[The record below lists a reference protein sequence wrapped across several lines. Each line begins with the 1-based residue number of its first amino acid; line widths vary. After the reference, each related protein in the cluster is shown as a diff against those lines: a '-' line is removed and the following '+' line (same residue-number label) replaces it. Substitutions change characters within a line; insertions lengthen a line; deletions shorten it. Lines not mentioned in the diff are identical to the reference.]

1 MGTERT
7 FLGFIQSFYLFLPC
21 AFIYK
26 KNSILLE
33 VYTDCIYLKFL
44 KNNYWWSKMKIL
56 YIEDNEIIAGE
67 IKKYLKK
74 ENIDTD
80 IATTIREAESLMSIN
95 LYSLILL
102 DIMLPDGDGIEFY
115 RYTKQKYNVPTIF
128 LTAKSSEDD
137 IVTGIDLG
145 ADDYIVKPFSMRELT
160 SRIKNA
166 IKRKNGSE
174 VIGIKNI
181 LFDGQNNVI
190 SKDGKPVD
198 LTALEYRILTI
209 LLENINK
216 IVTREYLLERIW
228 DISSNFVND
237 NTLTVYIKRLREK
250 IEDDPN
256 SPKIIKT
263 VRGMGYKIE
272 KNK

>member
-1 MGTERT
+1 
-7 FLGFIQSFYLFLPC
+7 
-21 AFIYK
+21 
-26 KNSILLE
+26 
-33 VYTDCIYLKFL
+33 
-44 KNNYWWSKMKIL
+44 MKIL

-80 IATTIREAESLMSIN
+80 IATTIREAERLISN
-95 LYSLILL
+95 NVYSLILL
-102 DIMLPDGDGIEFY
+102 DIMLPDGDGMEFY
-115 RYTKQKYNVPTIF
+115 RYTKQKYNVSTIF

-137 IVTGIDLG
+137 IVRGIDLG

-174 VIGIKNI
+174 VIAIKNI

-190 SKDGKPVD
+190 LKNGKPVD

-228 DISSNFVND
+228 DISRNFVND

-272 KNK
+272 KDKY

>member
-1 MGTERT
+1 
-7 FLGFIQSFYLFLPC
+7 
-21 AFIYK
+21 
-26 KNSILLE
+26 
-33 VYTDCIYLKFL
+33 
-44 KNNYWWSKMKIL
+44 MKIL

-80 IATTIREAESLMSIN
+80 IATTIREAERLISN
-95 LYSLILL
+95 NVYSLILL
-102 DIMLPDGDGIEFY
+102 DIMLPDGDGMEFY
-115 RYTKQKYNVPTIF
+115 RYTKQKYNVSTIF

-137 IVTGIDLG
+137 IVRGIDLG

-174 VIGIKNI
+174 VIAIKNI

-190 SKDGKPVD
+190 LKNGKPVD

-237 NTLTVYIKRLREK
+237 NTLTVYIKRIREK

-272 KNK
+272 KDK

>member
-1 MGTERT
+1 
-7 FLGFIQSFYLFLPC
+7 
-21 AFIYK
+21 
-26 KNSILLE
+26 
-33 VYTDCIYLKFL
+33 
-44 KNNYWWSKMKIL
+44 MKIL

-67 IKKYLKK
+67 IEKYLKK

-80 IATTIREAESLMSIN
+80 IATTIREAESLMAIN

-137 IVTGIDLG
+137 IVRGIDLG

-166 IKRKNGSE
+166 IKRKNGLE
-174 VIGIKNI
+174 VIAIKNI

-190 SKDGKPVD
+190 LKNGKPVD

-209 LLENINK
+209 LFENINK

-228 DISSNFVND
+228 DISRNFVND

-272 KNK
+272 KDKY

>member
-1 MGTERT
+1 MR
-7 FLGFIQSFYLFLPC
+7 
-21 AFIYK
+21 
-26 KNSILLE
+26 
-33 VYTDCIYLKFL
+33 
-44 KNNYWWSKMKIL
+44 IL

-80 IATTIREAESLMSIN
+80 IATTIREAGRLMYAN

-115 RYTKQKYNVPTIF
+115 CYTKQKYNVPTIF

-137 IVTGIDLG
+137 IVRGIDLG
-145 ADDYIVKPFSMRELT
+145 ADDYIVKPFSMRELA
-160 SRIKNA
+160 SRIKKA

-174 VIGIKNI
+174 VIVIKNI

-190 SKDGKPVD
+190 LKNGEPVD
-198 LTALEYRILTI
+198 LTALEYKILTI
-209 LLENINK
+209 LFENINK

-228 DISSNFVND
+228 DISRNFVND

-256 SPKIIKT
+256 SSKIIKT

-272 KNK
+272 KDKY

>member
-1 MGTERT
+1 
-7 FLGFIQSFYLFLPC
+7 
-21 AFIYK
+21 
-26 KNSILLE
+26 
-33 VYTDCIYLKFL
+33 
-44 KNNYWWSKMKIL
+44 MKIL

-80 IATTIREAESLMSIN
+80 IATTIREAERLISN
-95 LYSLILL
+95 NVYSLILL
-102 DIMLPDGDGIEFY
+102 DIMLPDGDGMEFY

-174 VIGIKNI
+174 VIAIKNI

-190 SKDGKPVD
+190 LKNGKPVD

-209 LLENINK
+209 LFENINK

-228 DISSNFVND
+228 DISRNFVND

-272 KNK
+272 KDKY

>member
-1 MGTERT
+1 
-7 FLGFIQSFYLFLPC
+7 
-21 AFIYK
+21 
-26 KNSILLE
+26 
-33 VYTDCIYLKFL
+33 
-44 KNNYWWSKMKIL
+44 MKIL

-137 IVTGIDLG
+137 IVRGIDLG

-166 IKRKNGSE
+166 IKRKNGLE
-174 VIGIKNI
+174 VIAIKNI

-190 SKDGKPVD
+190 LKDGKLVD

-209 LLENINK
+209 LFENINK

-272 KNK
+272 KDKY

>member
-1 MGTERT
+1 
-7 FLGFIQSFYLFLPC
+7 
-21 AFIYK
+21 
-26 KNSILLE
+26 
-33 VYTDCIYLKFL
+33 
-44 KNNYWWSKMKIL
+44 MKIL

-80 IATTIREAESLMSIN
+80 IATTIREAERLISN
-95 LYSLILL
+95 NVYSLILL
-102 DIMLPDGDGIEFY
+102 DIMLPDGDGMEFY
-115 RYTKQKYNVPTIF
+115 RYTKQKYNVSTIF

-137 IVTGIDLG
+137 IVRGIDLG

-160 SRIKNA
+160 SRMKNA

-174 VIGIKNI
+174 VIAIKNI

-190 SKDGKPVD
+190 LKNGKPVD

-209 LLENINK
+209 LFENINK

-228 DISSNFVND
+228 DISRNFVND

-272 KNK
+272 KDKY

>member
-1 MGTERT
+1 MAQAAKPKQKSKG
-7 FLGFIQSFYLFLPC
+7 G
-21 AFIYK
+21 IYWLY
-26 KNSILLE
+26 IPQ
-33 VYTDCIYLKFL
+33 VF

-80 IATTIREAESLMSIN
+80 IATTIREAERLISN
-95 LYSLILL
+95 NVYSLILL
-102 DIMLPDGDGIEFY
+102 DIMLPDGDGMEFY
-115 RYTKQKYNVPTIF
+115 RYTKQKYNVSTIF

-137 IVTGIDLG
+137 IVRGIDLG

-174 VIGIKNI
+174 VIAIKNI

-190 SKDGKPVD
+190 LKNGKPVD

-209 LLENINK
+209 LLENIKK

-237 NTLTVYIKRLREK
+237 NTLTVYIKRIREK

-272 KNK
+272 KDK

>member
-1 MGTERT
+1 
-7 FLGFIQSFYLFLPC
+7 
-21 AFIYK
+21 
-26 KNSILLE
+26 
-33 VYTDCIYLKFL
+33 
-44 KNNYWWSKMKIL
+44 MKIL

-272 KNK
+272 RNK

>member
-1 MGTERT
+1 
-7 FLGFIQSFYLFLPC
+7 
-21 AFIYK
+21 
-26 KNSILLE
+26 
-33 VYTDCIYLKFL
+33 
-44 KNNYWWSKMKIL
+44 MKIL

-80 IATTIREAESLMSIN
+80 IATTIREAERLISN
-95 LYSLILL
+95 NVYSLILL
-102 DIMLPDGDGIEFY
+102 DIMLPDGDGMEFY
-115 RYTKQKYNVPTIF
+115 RYTKQKYNVSTIF

-137 IVTGIDLG
+137 IVRGIDLG

-174 VIGIKNI
+174 VIDIKNI

-190 SKDGKPVD
+190 LKDGKLVD

-209 LLENINK
+209 LFENINK

-237 NTLTVYIKRLREK
+237 NTLTVYIKRIREK

-272 KNK
+272 KDK

>member
-1 MGTERT
+1 
-7 FLGFIQSFYLFLPC
+7 
-21 AFIYK
+21 
-26 KNSILLE
+26 
-33 VYTDCIYLKFL
+33 
-44 KNNYWWSKMKIL
+44 MKIL

-80 IATTIREAESLMSIN
+80 IATTIREAERLISNNI
-95 LYSLILL
+95 YSLILL
-102 DIMLPDGDGIEFY
+102 DIMLPDGDGMEFY
-115 RYTKQKYNVPTIF
+115 LYTKQKYNVSTIF

-137 IVTGIDLG
+137 IVRGIDLG

-174 VIGIKNI
+174 VIAIKNI

-190 SKDGKPVD
+190 LKNGKPVD

-209 LLENINK
+209 LFENINK

-228 DISSNFVND
+228 DISRNFVND

-272 KNK
+272 KDKY

>member
-1 MGTERT
+1 
-7 FLGFIQSFYLFLPC
+7 
-21 AFIYK
+21 
-26 KNSILLE
+26 
-33 VYTDCIYLKFL
+33 
-44 KNNYWWSKMKIL
+44 MKIL

-137 IVTGIDLG
+137 IVRGIDLG

-166 IKRKNGSE
+166 IKRKNGLE
-174 VIGIKNI
+174 VIAIKNI

-190 SKDGKPVD
+190 LKDGKLVD

-209 LLENINK
+209 LFENINK

>member
-1 MGTERT
+1 
-7 FLGFIQSFYLFLPC
+7 
-21 AFIYK
+21 
-26 KNSILLE
+26 
-33 VYTDCIYLKFL
+33 
-44 KNNYWWSKMKIL
+44 MKIL

-80 IATTIREAESLMSIN
+80 IATTIREAERLISN
-95 LYSLILL
+95 NVYSLILL
-102 DIMLPDGDGIEFY
+102 DIMLPDGDGMEFY
-115 RYTKQKYNVPTIF
+115 RYTKQKYNVSTIF

-137 IVTGIDLG
+137 IVRGIDLG

-166 IKRKNGSE
+166 IKRKIGSE
-174 VIGIKNI
+174 VIAIKNI

-190 SKDGKPVD
+190 LKNGKPVD

-237 NTLTVYIKRLREK
+237 NTLTVYIKRIREK

-272 KNK
+272 KDK

>member
-1 MGTERT
+1 
-7 FLGFIQSFYLFLPC
+7 
-21 AFIYK
+21 
-26 KNSILLE
+26 
-33 VYTDCIYLKFL
+33 
-44 KNNYWWSKMKIL
+44 MKIL

-166 IKRKNGSE
+166 IKRKNGVE
-174 VIGIKNI
+174 VIVLKNI

-190 SKDGKPVD
+190 LKNGEPVD
-198 LTALEYRILTI
+198 LTALEYKILTI